1 MNAQAIKGVYYQKL
15 TVKGASDAELN
26 DEGTAA
32 QADGDETTEVMT
44 GKTFYFNPHF
54 AKSVEAA
61 DRAPNNISAIYLRT
75 PRQLYHMS
83 LYYQDYASL
92 LKGISFIQERDID
105 YAPYDWKNYEGV
117 REAVTVQSPVG
128 VAEDGT
134 ITPFTSTYKG
144 GGYEI
149 PWNQLCRKRYSSWIY
164 WRKSVDPYRMFS
176 LCLIGRITI
185 LQEPQR

>member
-1 MNAQAIKGVYYQKL
+1 
-15 TVKGASDAELN
+15 
-26 DEGTAA
+26 
-32 QADGDETTEVMT
+32 
-44 GKTFYFNPHF
+44 
-54 AKSVEAA
+54 
-61 DRAPNNISAIYLRT
+61 
-75 PRQLYHMS
+75 MS

-117 REAVTVQSPVG
+117 QEAVTVQSPVG

-149 PWNQLCRKRYSSWIY
+149 RGISFATKGTAVGFIGENQRSIQNVFLVSDWENNDFTGTTAVSN
-164 WRKSVDPYRMFS
+164 PYLSYTGTIGSNRNVYMGLWLESTREPFRIVQSAVTVWVVTESCMFS
-176 LCLIGRITI
+176 ETELFI
-185 LQEPQR
+185 